1 MVHPSRVTSMVP
13 GSDGSPSDRNQRDP
27 YRAIRAMWAS
37 VSTLLTR
44 VGRPRTPDVEE
55 GTVRSRGRA
64 GPPSTR
70 LTTADSSP
78 ATNPSGAAT
87 TVTRWRSTFADLRSL
102 RAVLIVGT
110 ARDGTYMTT
119 LSADTAAAATF
130 RPSSTRCGAR
140 ESSSA
145 SLWLSGSPSAPLPIT
160 TALRPVTDAILRPA
174 GKPAPPRPVSPDRSS
189 RGTNAVPADSGN
201 GPNRCWCS
209 TRPGPC
215 AANRR

>member
-1 MVHPSRVTSMVP
+1 MVP

>member
-1 MVHPSRVTSMVP
+1 MVP

-102 RAVLIVGT
+102 MAVLI
-110 ARDGTYMTT
+110 ARHRAGRNVHDDLVSRHCGGGDVQAVEYQV
-119 LSADTAAAATF
+119 
-130 RPSSTRCGAR
+130 RCAR
-140 ESSSA
+140 EQFGVLVAEWFALGPVADHHRLAAGDRCDLA
-145 SLWLSGSPSAPLPIT
+145 SGGETGATAPGQSG
-160 TALRPVTDAILRPA
+160 PVEQ
-174 GKPAPPRPVSPDRSS
+174 GHQ
-189 RGTNAVPADSGN
+189 
-201 GPNRCWCS
+201 C
-209 TRPGPC
+209 RPG
-215 AANRR
+215 